1 MTIMAYRVYT
11 ASLDIGVYRNCRYS
25 RVSRF
30 TKIRLSHDII
40 ASKIK
45 EKAMS
50 WELES
55 IETLLKEVD
64 DFVVTRE
71 ENCLLIAN
79 QDGIDAWL
87 AISGEQILVES
98 LLFAASEVKDKPAL
112 DHEILSS
119 HMVFP
124 LTTVGISTI
133 NGEEYYTAFGALSA
147 QSKAESIVIEVETL
161 FQNVASF
168 LDAYE
173 THLN

>member
-1 MTIMAYRVYT
+1 
-11 ASLDIGVYRNCRYS
+11 
-25 RVSRF
+25 
-30 TKIRLSHDII
+30 
-40 ASKIK
+40 
-45 EKAMS
+45 MS
-50 WELES
+50 WDLMQLEA
-55 IETLLKEVD
+55 LLKEYD
-64 DFVVTRE
+64 DYVVTKE
-71 ENCLLIAN
+71 EGCLLIAN

-98 LLFAASEVKDKPAL
+98 LLFSANQVNDKAAL
-112 DHEILSS
+112 DHEILST

-147 QSKAESIVIEVETL
+147 QSKAESVVIEVETL

-173 THLN
+173 THLH